1 MHSKK
6 VVGSIFVLLLGLLL
20 ANKPLIRFFNMDHL
34 IGSVPSLYVWLFLV
48 WFGVII
54 SVAIIYNNKNVPDK

>member
-20 ANKPLIRFFNMDHL
+20 ANKPLIRFFNIDHL